1 MTFCIFIK
9 QSFISDEVQG
19 QINENKGAKSK
30 MEAIVAELKNL
41 VKEFEDEQKDV

>member
-19 QINENKGAKSK
+19 KINEKKGAKSK